1 MLSQS
6 LISPALAEPI
16 SQLSAEIF
24 SLPLDDNRYLIYA
37 PLRHAAAIVTADT
50 VSFLTALK
58 QGHSE
63 ITGVPD
69 AALLAFLRQ
78 VGIID
83 GQPETPPIS
92 TVTGEPLPTAIT
104 LLLTTACNLRC
115 SYCYASAGETP
126 VKFMSLETAKR
137 GIDFIATNA
146 VKKNFIAEYTNQ
158 PLVTELDVAYHGG
171 GEPTAHWSVLTESF
185 AYAQHKSATVGL
197 SVRGRLIS
205 NGVLRND
212 QIDWIINHISNM
224 MISFDGLPSI
234 QDKQRLT
241 QSGRGSSAAVM
252 HTLQRFDAAQFPYT
266 IRVTATEAY
275 LEQLPQAVAF
285 IGEQFKP
292 QRIQVE
298 PAYPLGRG
306 QTMPSANTTR
316 FIDAFRSARAV
327 AQQLNVQ
334 LYYSPVRLERL
345 SNHFCGITQD
355 EFSLSADGNVSACY
369 SCFAE
374 DNNLAKVF
382 FYGKPDEQSRRYVF
396 DMPVLDKLRNWA
408 VRHLDFCQDCFAK
421 WHCAGDCY
429 YNALNVNGT
438 EQFSGSER
446 CHITRELLKDEI
458 SSRITAAGGQF
469 WHEPMANAGNNKQLT
484 ASERGGAE

>member
-6 LISPALAEPI
+6 LISPTLAEPV

-24 SLPLDDNRYLIYA
+24 SIPLDEHRYLIYA
-37 PLRHAAAIVTADT
+37 PLRRAAFVGTAHT
-50 VSFLTALK
+50 VNFLTTLK
-58 QGHSE
+58 QGCNE
-63 ITGVPD
+63 TDVIQD

-78 VGIID
+78 VGIVD

-92 TVTGEPLPTAIT
+92 NVTGEPLPTAIT

-115 SYCYASAGETP
+115 SYCYASAGETQ

-137 GIDFIATNA
+137 GIDFITGNA
-146 VKKNFIAEYTNQ
+146 VKKNFIAEYTGQ

-171 GEPTAHWSVLTESF
+171 GEPTAHWTVLTGSF
-185 AYAQHKSATVGL
+185 AYAQHQAKTLGL
-197 SVRGRLIS
+197 RVRGHLIS

-224 MISFDGLPSI
+224 MVSFDGLPSI

-241 QSGRGSSAAVM
+241 KSGRGSSTAVL
-252 HTLQRFDAAQFPYT
+252 HTLQRFDAEQFPYT
-266 IRVTATEAY
+266 IRLTATEAY

-285 IGEQFKP
+285 MGEQFKP

-298 PAYPLGRG
+298 PAYSIGRG
-306 QTMPSANTTR
+306 ETMPSANTMR
-316 FIDAFRSARAV
+316 FIHAFRSARTIAN
-327 AQQLNVQ
+327 QLNVT
-334 LYYSPVRLERL
+334 LSYSPARLDRL

-374 DNNLAKVF
+374 EDNLAEVF

-396 DMPVLDKLRNWA
+396 DMPVLDKLRSWS
-408 VRHLDFCQDCFAK
+408 VRHLDFCQGCFAK

-429 YNALNVNGT
+429 YNTLSVNGRG
-438 EQFSGSER
+438 QFTGSER

-458 SSRITAAGGQF
+458 LSHITASGGQF
-469 WHEPMANAGNNKQLT
+469 WHEPMKPDVKN
-484 ASERGGAE
+484 R